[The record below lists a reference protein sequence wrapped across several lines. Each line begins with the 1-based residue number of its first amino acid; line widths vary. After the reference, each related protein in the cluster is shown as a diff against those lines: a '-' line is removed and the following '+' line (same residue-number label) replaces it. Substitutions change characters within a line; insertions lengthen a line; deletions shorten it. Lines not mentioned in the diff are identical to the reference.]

1 VVSVD
6 APTASAE
13 EARMTATNPKAPI
26 AHLVDAFCSH
36 YPKHTFPKADV
47 IVALNTVLFEPRM
60 KRTAFEGRR

>member
-1 VVSVD
+1 
-6 APTASAE
+6 
-13 EARMTATNPKAPI
+13 MTATNPKAPI